1 MLEFSVGDLAVYQD
15 QGIGKIT
22 GVDKIEVGGHV
33 LEVYSLLME
42 SGATVRVP
50 THKAKVVGMRNLTA
64 RDDLTAVYDI
74 LRSEAEQPKEKA
86 WNRRYRAYNERL
98 RSGHLTDVAKVMRDL
113 AHLRHEKE
121 ELSFGER
128 QMLEQARDLIVREIA
143 LSAGREDAEVADEV
157 DALFR
162 RPARET

>member
-1 MLEFSVGDLAVYQD
+1 MQEFVVGTLAVYQD
-15 QGIGKIT
+15 QGIGRIT
-22 GVDKIEVGGHV
+22 DVGQIEVGGHI
-33 LEVYSLLME
+33 LEVYTLEME

-50 THKAKVVGMRNLTA
+50 THKAKAVGMRILTPP
-64 RDDLTAVYDI
+64 DDLPAVFDI
-74 LRSEAEQPKEKA
+74 LRSEAEQPREKA

-128 QMLEQARDLIVREIA
+128 QMLEQARGLIVREIA
-143 LSAGREDAEVADEV
+143 LSSGRDDAVVADEV
-157 DALFR
+157 DGLFV
-162 RPARET
+162 RPKTET